1 LALSNQQLLEQVAML
16 ATREREA
23 TARLIAALAEMES
36 RRLYLAEGF
45 SSLFTYCTQALH
57 LSEDA
62 AYNRT
67 RAAGAA
73 RRWPVILRLIADGS
87 ATVTARPRPQREDMS
102 GSRRRP

>member
-1 LALSNQQLLEQVAML
+1 MKYELDSLSALSNQQLREQVATL

-57 LSEDA
+57 FFQDA

-73 RRWPVILRLIADGS
+73 RRWPGHSAVDCRRIPHRDGGGS
-87 ATVTARPRPQREDMS
+87 ALDS
-102 GSRRRP
+102 